1 MSSTEPTG
9 YIQIEDL
16 ERLLGQRSEDQYLY
30 DRLVLLVAKKV
41 FKAGDR
47 VYSAFSLSMSPAER
61 KLIMHRDPF
70 DTVASMLGLDLGAEA
85 DNEIYLSR
93 YADLKQTAEW
103 SALTGQ

>member
-1 MSSTEPTG
+1 
-9 YIQIEDL
+9 
-16 ERLLGQRSEDQYLY
+16 
-30 DRLVLLVAKKV
+30 
-41 FKAGDR
+41 
-47 VYSAFSLSMSPAER
+47 MSPAER

-85 DNEIYLSR
+85 DNQIYLSR